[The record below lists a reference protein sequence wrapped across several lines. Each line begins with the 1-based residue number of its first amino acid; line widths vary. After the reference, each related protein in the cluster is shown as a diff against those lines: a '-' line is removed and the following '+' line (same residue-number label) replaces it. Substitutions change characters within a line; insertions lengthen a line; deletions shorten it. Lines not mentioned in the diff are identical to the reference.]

1 MESINRRSQMEKK
14 EKPVWYDR
22 RGIGD
27 RRQNNPNYGGPE
39 RRSGTERR
47 SGADRRKPR
56 ENF

>member
-1 MESINRRSQMEKK
+1 MEKK